1 MDTGAKLTGYLT
13 YVGGKDYYDG
23 TATAVS
29 GIRLI
34 DDYTFSVTILA
45 EKIPYYYDLRLHP
58 AASRS
63 PSSTGWATALS

>member
-1 MDTGAKLTGYLT
+1 MSA
-13 YVGGKDYYDG
+13 VKDYYDG

-45 EKIPYYYDLRLHP
+45 DKIPYYYDLRYI
-58 AASRS
+58 AAACRS
-63 PSSTGWATALS
+63 PSSTGWARALS